1 MPTLATDPDA
11 VAAALVAVL
20 TPGGVP
26 VGTLGAVVRRTP
38 DAPYGGAT
46 PILLIRPVQDMHDWV
61 TAGAKR
67 DVGHLELLYRDA
79 PLAQQ
84 QAADGSVTQTTVEDR
99 LWANRRAI
107 VTQLDAHRSLDGA
120 ITALG
125 PYESTYN
132 PDGVE
137 VTWDNGP
144 WIGMSLVVQYTG
156 PKVNMPPTG
165 A

>member
-1 MPTLATDPDA
+1 MTLATDPDA

-26 VGTLGAVVRRTP
+26 VGTVGAVTNRTP
-38 DAPYGGAT
+38 DAEYQGPT
-46 PILLIRPVQDMHDWV
+46 PIVLIRPVQTMHDWV

-67 DVGHLELLYRDA
+67 EVGHLEVQYRDA
-79 PLAQQ
+79 PLTQQ
-84 QAADGSVTQTTVEDR
+84 QADHPGTTQADVEDR
-99 LWANRRAI
+99 LWANRKAI
-107 VTQLDAHRSLDGA
+107 VTLLDAHRSLDGA

-125 PYESTYN
+125 PFEETYN
-132 PDGVE
+132 PDGVA

-144 WIGMSLVVQYTG
+144 WIGLTLVLQYMG
-156 PKVNMPPTG
+156 PKVNVPPTG

>member
-1 MPTLATDPDA
+1 MPPLATDPDA

-46 PILLIRPVQDMHDWV
+46 PILLVRPVQDVHMWK
-61 TAGAKR
+61 TAGRKVDQGIVEA
-67 DVGHLELLYRDA
+67 LYRDA

-84 QAADGSVTQTTVEDR
+84 QAADATVTQSHVEDR
-99 LWANRRAI
+99 LWATRKAI
-107 VTQLDAHRSLDGA
+107 ITQLDAHRSLDGA
-120 ITALG
+120 IIAIG
-125 PYESTYN
+125 AVEATYN

-144 WIGMSLVVQYTG
+144 WIGFSLAIHYEGALQM
-156 PKVNMPPTG
+156 MPPTG